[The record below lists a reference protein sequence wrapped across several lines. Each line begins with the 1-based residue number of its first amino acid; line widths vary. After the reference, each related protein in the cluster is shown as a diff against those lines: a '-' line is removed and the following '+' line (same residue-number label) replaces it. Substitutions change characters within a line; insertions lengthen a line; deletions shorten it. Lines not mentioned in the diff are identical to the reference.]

1 LILIHK
7 KNNKQYFYLH
17 AGLPVHILMN
27 KFDRINP
34 VTDFNKVIE
43 RASFIARNG
52 RSNNNQE
59 AVLKALFYDPI
70 NNGLKS
76 S

>member
-1 LILIHK
+1 
-7 KNNKQYFYLH
+7 
-17 AGLPVHILMN
+17 MN
-27 KFDRINP
+27 IFDRINP

-43 RASFIARNG
+43 RASFMARNG

-59 AVLKALFYDPI
+59 AVLKALFYDPK